1 MGYCLY
7 LPAMIT
13 PPPDSNRAEK
23 LESFDRLLTIMDEL
37 RLNCPWD
44 MKQTNESLRHLTIEE
59 VYELGD
65 AILNGSTDEI
75 KKELGDVLLHIIFYA
90 RIASE
95 SNLFHIG
102 DVINALCDKLV
113 HRHPHIYS
121 TVQVANEEEVRRNW
135 EMLKKKEGQKKTLAG
150 VPISLPPMVKAMRIQ
165 EKARGAGFDWDK
177 PEQVW
182 DKVQEELIE
191 LQDELSKP
199 EVDAIR
205 AEEELGD
212 VLFSLINYARFL
224 GLNPDQAL
232 ERTNLKFI
240 NRFNFIEKRAE
251 EQGRSLNEMTLAE
264 MDVFWEESKKKNQ

>member
-1 MGYCLY
+1 
-7 LPAMIT
+7 MIT

-121 TVQVANEEEVRRNW
+121 TLQVANEEEVRRNW

>member
-121 TVQVANEEEVRRNW
+121 TLQVANEEEVRRNW